1 MSFAPRSVVLRR
13 WQAEWEQWAGG
24 PEAAAGLARWACDPL
39 LAAHTGS
46 VVAVLAACG
55 RDLTAPVD
63 EADAV
68 LAALVRR
75 ARAGDLAAARVALER
90 LMPALTGQARRRCG
104 RRGVSFDQLLVEL
117 VGSAWIVIRCYPVER
132 RPVKVAAN
140 LVRDAVGLAVGYVP
154 MVDRLTAP
162 AGLTPLPSPP
172 GAEGVGVVASA
183 GAVGGSGAVGEL
195 FAVLV
200 DGRAA
205 GIPAERLR
213 VLADLGVLGLS
224 QREAAARAG
233 VSERA
238 VRVRRDVAVGALR
251 GALVPVGAVA
261 S

>member
-1 MSFAPRSVVLRR
+1 M
-13 WQAEWEQWAGG
+13 
-24 PEAAAGLARWACDPL
+24 GLARWSCDPL
-39 LAAHTGS
+39 LAPHTAS

-55 RDLTAPVD
+55 RDLTVPLG

-75 ARAGDLAAARVALER
+75 ARAGDLAAARVVLER
-90 LMPALTGQARRRCG
+90 LMPALTGQARRRCH

-140 LVRDAVGLAVGYVP
+140 LVGDAVGLAVGYVP
-154 MVDRLTAP
+154 LVDRLTDP
-162 AGLTPLPSPP
+162 AGLTPRP
-172 GAEGVGVVASA
+172 GTSA
-183 GAVGGSGAVGEL
+183 PDAGDTSATASGAGGPTAAGEL
-195 FAVLV
+195 FAVLL

-205 GIPAERLR
+205 GIPAQRLR

-224 QREAAARAG
+224 QQETAARAG

-238 VRVRRDVAVGALR
+238 VRARRDVAVEALR
-251 GALVPVGAVA
+251 AELVPAGAVA